1 MKGWLSL
8 FSTGLKEQ
16 MLFYFP
22 DISIGY
28 SGITAGTEVLN
39 SSSLHRGSF
48 PQRCLVDSVSPSARY
63 K

>member
-1 MKGWLSL
+1 MKGCLSL

-28 SGITAGTEVLN
+28 SGITSRAEVLN
-39 SSSLHRGSF
+39 S
-48 PQRCLVDSVSPSARY
+48 
-63 K
+63 